1 MAKTD
6 FFRLLGCLVMLTL
19 ILVIAVK
26 LSKQCMY
33 LPLEG
38 FEGFEGF
45 RGVCPAGKV
54 PNQSGTCVTETGP

>member
-6 FFRLLGCLVMLTL
+6 FFRLLGCVVLLTL

-33 LPLEG
+33 VPLEG
-38 FEGFEGF
+38 EGF

>member
-26 LSKQCMY
+26 LSKQCM
-33 LPLEG
+33 LPLED
-38 FEGFEGF
+38 EGF
-45 RGVCPAGKV
+45 RGVCPAGKA